1 MTTTMIDE
9 TPAETARRAACASAV
24 QHALALRTPQ
34 AAAAVL
40 PPMAREWRG
49 REALL
54 AETVARCAP
63 RRRLGRLADAAARRA
78 RRPPRHC
85 EALADALADA
95 LGAAAAAHA
104 AR

>member
-1 MTTTMIDE
+1 MTTITE
-9 TPAETARRAACASAV
+9 TPAQTARRAACASAV

-34 AAAAVL
+34 AAAATL
-40 PPMAREWRG
+40 PPMAAEWRG

-63 RRRLGRLADAAARRA
+63 RRRLARLADAAALRA

-85 EALADALADA
+85 EALCTALARA
-95 LGAAAAAHA
+95 LA
-104 AR
+104 ARTAH